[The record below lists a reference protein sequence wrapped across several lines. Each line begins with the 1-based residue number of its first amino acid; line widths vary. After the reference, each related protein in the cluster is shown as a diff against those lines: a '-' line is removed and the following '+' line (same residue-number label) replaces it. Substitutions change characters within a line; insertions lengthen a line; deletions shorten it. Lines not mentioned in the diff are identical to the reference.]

1 MKNCPCIFKQ
11 QMIAEIL
18 KLPEQHPD
26 GLYAWVNPLFG
37 NAPEDSPCC
46 LLTLL
51 FYYAY
56 CKECPVPLSE
66 EARAVLK
73 PLMESTE

>member
-11 QMIAEIL
+11 QMITGTL
-18 KLPEQHPD
+18 KLSERYPA
-26 GLYAWVNPLFG
+26 GLYAWANPPFG
-37 NAPEDSPCC
+37 NASEDSPCC

-56 CKECPVPLSE
+56 CKECAVPLSE